1 MLLFS
6 VQGRRTALMFAAPS
20 PSMSHRKTISRSLVF
35 SFLFSVCAFAQTPP
49 DSDARHHPTQPA
61 PAPTDHEQILAY
73 WTTET
78 GWHSELQLRNNQMSG
93 DLIVTPALRTTN
105 GVETKLSPVTVKP
118 QEVKAVDLDAAIGT
132 SAPQL
137 VGTYGSLVL
146 RYHSRGYRNLYAAL
160 MVRNIGHPFAFHID
174 ASGESEGYQGGSRE
188 GVWWLPKDTTNDYLI
203 LTNQGNDTVP
213 VDLSL
218 YDASGKEVEQKVTLG
233 PRETTRYSVRKLILA
248 GGLVGTY
255 GGIKVSAAHAG
266 SLDTLHFLFDETAG
280 FSAILKMFDHVPNA
294 KVAERDYAQTAVWTL
309 RAPML
314 ALSNPDPALA
324 FPPTTTLRPQLF
336 IRNTTDKAVD
346 AALRFNWRSGSGT
359 GKASGPA
366 LLLNP
371 YETRRIDVAAL
382 QDGSVLPK
390 QANWASV
397 TLTTNGQPD
406 EVMAVAASYDD
417 TLRFGAQTPF
427 SDQLTFKWEGGMWEF
442 DPQHNSI
449 ITAGNGGT
457 KPTQT
462 AFTIYYNQG
471 TERYDLEQTL
481 QPDEQMWIDVG
492 KLIREHVQDKNGKR
506 LPDNLTSGSYEFRDL
521 TDKAVGSLFEGKVIY
536 DKTYGHVAYGCATCC
551 SYSRWTENYNPMLL
565 TVGNSAQNGV
575 SAYELCFNGFTDV
588 STRFYNGWNTSNHA
602 IATVVAAFGT
612 GGTTTAVGVG
622 TTAENTSGLLQTG
635 QQRNCPSFLV
645 GVNGST
651 IVAPSIS
658 GPNTLWWFNGLGAG
672 VSGYANQITLTASSG
687 GTGTSYQWA
696 ITAGSD
702 KVSLSTGTSA
712 TVQVTS
718 IGQSRNPNDVSITV
732 TVGGITSNP
741 FNLSVRAPYTL
752 GVDPAHTTPVYEQ
765 DQEYVWHIF
774 IYNQIFD
781 NLLTPMPNPVPVNEH
796 WTTGPIPDP
805 AYPNETWP
813 QGAEGC
819 GTTPSYAPAEVWDFI
834 QGAFIG
840 NYPPP
845 VYNTQQ
851 NGPAVYSWG
860 DEIRVGTCTFGAGP
874 RVQTNTLQKYTDHA
888 AHTGITTPAP

>member
-6 VQGRRTALMFAAPS
+6 VQGRRTALMFSAPS

-49 DSDARHHPTQPA
+49 DSDARHHPAQPA

-118 QEVKAVDLDAAIGT
+118 QEVKVVDLDAAIGT

-174 ASGESEGYQGGSRE
+174 ASGESEGYQAGSRE

-248 GGLVGTY
+248 GGLTGTY

-280 FSAILKMFDHVPNA
+280 FSATLKMFDHDPNT
-294 KVAERDYAQTAVWTL
+294 KVAERDYARTAVWTL

-314 ALSNPDPALA
+314 ALTNPDPALA

-336 IRNTTDKAVD
+336 IRNTMGTAVNT
-346 AALRFNWRSGSGT
+346 ALRFRWRSGSAT
-359 GKASGPA
+359 GKADGPA
-366 LLLNP
+366 LRLNP

-457 KPTQT
+457 KPTQ
-462 AFTIYYNQG
+462 AALTIYYNQG

-492 KLIREHVQDKNGKR
+492 KLIREHVQDKNGKT

-575 SAYELCFNGFTDV
+575 SAYELCFNGFTDI
-588 STRFYNGWNTSNHA
+588 SAWFYKGWNTSNHA
-602 IATVVAAFGT
+602 IATVNNAFGT

-622 TTAENTSGLLQTG
+622 TTAENTSGLLMTG

-645 GVNGST
+645 GVPGST
-651 IVAPSIS
+651 IVV
-658 GPNTLWWFNGLGAG
+658 PNFS
-672 VSGYANQITLTASSG
+672 VGYKAYIAVDH
-687 GTGTSYQWA
+687 
-696 ITAGSD
+696 I
-702 KVSLSTGTSA
+702 TSA
-712 TVQVTS
+712 TSCLYAGTFNTPYIYIGDANRTTYRATEQLQVIPDLQQS
-718 IGQSRNPNDVSITV
+718 SNFFNDIGESRNYGAGSPANGSTLSSLDEDGIANDCYLWNNAKKTPQPTTYDVTYPFAHQGQVHYVGSVYNSLESSAATITWDMRTVLDTTNPQSPTAYVNYNHTCYPAHQITV
-732 TVGGITSNP
+732 N
-741 FNLSVRAPYTL
+741 
-752 GVDPAHTTPVYEQ
+752 
-765 DQEYVWHIF
+765 
-774 IYNQIFD
+774 
-781 NLLTPMPNPVPVNEH
+781 
-796 WTTGPIPDP
+796 
-805 AYPNETWP
+805 
-813 QGAEGC
+813 GA
-819 GTTPSYAPAEVWDFI
+819 V
-834 QGAFIG
+834 
-840 NYPPP
+840 
-845 VYNTQQ
+845 
-851 NGPAVYSWG
+851 VYSYTPPS
-860 DEIRVGTCTFGAGP
+860 DAPQQLLNCLVFHDFKLVG
-874 RVQTNTLQKYTDHA
+874 QTQPMVVPTH
-888 AHTGITTPAP
+888 